1 MLIIELKYEVT
12 AIWKPGDLIL
22 WVSGGTMIRSL
33 QPSYIYFFFLPK
45 SSCSSLGEDSM
56 NTQLRYDCDTPNKS
70 WPWVSSE
77 WLKITRKYKNLKQTF
92 RFLEDVVRETKA
104 QSGSFLR
111 VSNAIL
117 SYERN
122 NSLWFKSIPHSSI
135 KRPGVDVRVY
145 TIRIINLDCVD
156 QSILLYVVITL
167 FHFERRLHNVGA
179 VCPKEKTEIKLK
191 VQDMTPSSTYLDDF
205 TNEVRLVRWF
215 PLTWV

>member
-1 MLIIELKYEVT
+1 MT

-22 WVSGGTMIRSL
+22 WVSGGTIIRSL
-33 QPSYIYFFFLPK
+33 QPSYIFFWPK
-45 SSCSSLGEDSM
+45 FCCSSLGGDSV
-56 NTQLRYDCDTPNKS
+56 NAQLRNDCDTPNKS

-77 WLKITRKYKNLKQTF
+77 WLKIIRKYKNLKQTF

-122 NSLWFKSIPHSSI
+122 NWLWFKRIPHSSI
-135 KRPGVDVRVY
+135 EGHCVVVRDY
-145 TIRIINLDCVD
+145 TIKITNLDGAD

-167 FHFERRLHNVGA
+167 FHFERRLHNVSA
-179 VCPKEKTEIKLK
+179 VCSEEKTEIKLK
-191 VQDMTPSSTYLDDF
+191 GQDATPSSTYLNDF
-205 TNEVRLVRWF
+205 TDRFRLVSKF
-215 PLTWV
+215 LLTWVQKL